1 MIDTPE
7 LALAE
12 TFYASGLPS
21 PQQAEFAQA
30 LRIAGLDGEIALM
43 RFHIRDLI
51 HPEKDEYKY
60 FQQAM
65 KLLNSLVKTNFRFSP
80 SNDGA
85 ISLSRIT
92 PPISTITGSHPL
104 PHRDSPPPAPVPAVA
119 SQLPA
124 VNHQPPAAPV
134 DNPPVNP
141 RSPAAADKP
150 PSPPP
155 TPLHPYARKASTA
168 VPFFRRKKHKKH

>member
-7 LALAE
+7 FALAE

-65 KLLNSLVKTNFRFSP
+65 KLLNSLVKTNFRFFP
-80 SNDGA
+80 SNDSA
-85 ISLSRIT
+85 VSLSRIT
-92 PPISTITGSHPL
+92 PPISTMTGSRPR
-104 PHRDSPPPAPVPAVA
+104 PHHDSPPPAPVPAV
-119 SQLPA
+119 
-124 VNHQPPAAPV
+124 NHQPPTAPG

-141 RSPAAADKP
+141 RSPAAADNP
-150 PSPPP
+150 PSPTPP
-155 TPLHPYARKASTA
+155 PLHPYARKASTA
-168 VPFFRRKKHKKH
+168 VPLFRKKKHKKH